1 MQQELITYQTYA
13 SPRKTGGLIAGITL
27 VTLGIAALILY
38 LVKQSRKADEEALR
52 KLMEGEPVEVYQP
65 EATTIGGLLDELF
78 QFGRGQEGTSQS
90 PVVPKEIGC
99 NQKWNKLQD
108 VDEFNPSANFNKCGE
123 GVFEFQEM
131 LKESGYATSANGR
144 YDNSTFQAH
153 KQWVAAFDEQMNR
166 PVIQASQID

>member
-27 VTLGIAALILY
+27 VTLGIGALVLY
-38 LVKQSRKADEEALR
+38 LVKQSRKADEEAL
-52 KLMEGEPVEVYQP
+52 KELMQGEPVQVYQP

-99 NQKWNKLQD
+99 NQK
-108 VDEFNPSANFNKCGE
+108 
-123 GVFEFQEM
+123 
-131 LKESGYATSANGR
+131 
-144 YDNSTFQAH
+144 
-153 KQWVAAFDEQMNR
+153 
-166 PVIQASQID
+166 